1 MCCFSCQ
8 PAVCV
13 NKCKRNTWKLKCF
26 LEDVADGQR
35 SWLSFNALG
44 DKKIKFVHCHTG
56 LGRGQGA
63 REGGK
68 RIKPQDD
75 VDDEAVDVRSR
86 V

>member
-1 MCCFSCQ
+1 MH
-8 PAVCV
+8 
-13 NKCKRNTWKLKCF
+13 
-26 LEDVADGQR
+26 G
-35 SWLSFNALG
+35 
-44 DKKIKFVHCHTG
+44 HTG

-86 V
+86 CLKTLSFTRFASLRLRSSGEPWNQNKSRACFTFG

>member
-1 MCCFSCQ
+1 M
-8 PAVCV
+8 
-13 NKCKRNTWKLKCF
+13 R
-26 LEDVADGQR
+26 
-35 SWLSFNALG
+35 
-44 DKKIKFVHCHTG
+44 CHTG

-75 VDDEAVDVRSR
+75 VDDVDDEAVDVRSR